1 MSILKMDIFNTDALI
16 QMLEAVQ
23 AKGYKIAA
31 AYILEKINTCNKN
44 DDERFKIR
52 KAIFIT
58 KKRKSFSTCY
68 QIQHI
73 GFVKISIKKGGN
85 IYELRY

>member
-1 MSILKMDIFNTDALI
+1 MKQERRQDGRCNRVARLKKPDGLSEARDFSHGFFTMDIFNTDALI

-44 DDERFKIR
+44 DDERFK
-52 KAIFIT
+52 KFD
-58 KKRKSFSTCY
+58 C
-68 QIQHI
+68 
-73 GFVKISIKKGGN
+73 
-85 IYELRY
+85 

>member
-31 AYILEKINTCNKN
+31 AYILEKINTCNKMTTN
-44 DDERFKIR
+44 VS
-52 KAIFIT
+52 
-58 KKRKSFSTCY
+58 KS
-68 QIQHI
+68 
-73 GFVKISIKKGGN
+73 SIVDAEG
-85 IYELRY
+85 

>member
-31 AYILEKINTCNKN
+31 ADILEKINTCNKN
-44 DDERFKIR
+44 DDERFK
-52 KAIFIT
+52 KFD
-58 KKRKSFSTCY
+58 C
-68 QIQHI
+68 
-73 GFVKISIKKGGN
+73 
-85 IYELRY
+85 

>member
-31 AYILEKINTCNKN
+31 AYILEKSIHVIKMTTNVS
-44 DDERFKIR
+44 
-52 KAIFIT
+52 
-58 KKRKSFSTCY
+58 KS
-68 QIQHI
+68 
-73 GFVKISIKKGGN
+73 SIVDAEG
-85 IYELRY
+85 

>member
-31 AYILEKINTCNKN
+31 AYILEK
-44 DDERFKIR
+44 
-52 KAIFIT
+52 
-58 KKRKSFSTCY
+58 
-68 QIQHI
+68 
-73 GFVKISIKKGGN
+73 SIHVIKMTTNVSQSSIVDAEG
-85 IYELRY
+85 